1 MSTPYRYR
9 GKQRTVRAAAVEAGF
24 RSGFEQQFA
33 AKFPDYQYEPDRF
46 PYTIQETRNYTPD
59 FVGPDG
65 TWYELKGRFTA
76 SDRKKMK
83 LIKEQYPQQ
92 RIVLVFQNPR
102 VKLTKA
108 KRSRWYCEWADQN
121 GFEWIDWRDL

>member
-1 MSTPYRYR
+1 MGTPYTYK
-9 GKQRTVRAAAVEAGF
+9 GKRSTRTKAVEAGF

-33 AKFPDYQYEPDRF
+33 ARFPEYQYEPMRVA
-46 PYTIQETRNYTPD
+46 YEVNEVRHYKPD
-59 FVGPDG
+59 FVAPDG

-76 SDRKKMK
+76 TDRKKMK
-83 LIKEQYPQQ
+83 AVRESHPDQ

-108 KRSRWYCEWADQN
+108 KRGMWYCEWAEKN
-121 GFEWIDWRDL
+121 GFEWMAWKDLV